1 MRSEHAKT
9 LKKSADKTSQKEKIQ
24 KRNRDKVLTDKFVIV
39 HAVLAVLS
47 DKKEE
52 ALLQDMAEMGEDS
65 LADIMSMDELT
76 FRAQFSFVQ
85 EGRGSAHDFERIT
98 ESARKEGRGS
108 AHDFERIT
116 ESARKVMGEGHP
128 LIQILRRG
136 IGVHHSGLQ
145 NKYRM
150 AVEMLFRCGFLR
162 LVVAT
167 ETLAYGIN
175 MPCRSVVFAGDH
187 VSLNSIQYQQMSGR
201 AGRRGLDVLGH
212 VIFLDVPQHKMHRL
226 VVAPV
231 PSLQG
236 HFPLSASSL
245 LRLIS
250 LLTAVVRLVK
260 GAHGLPCPAPA
271 AVVRLVKGAVV
282 RLVKGAVCRALR
294 QPLFANDHP
303 SFLPVLPIQIRYMTD
318 FLVCIGVLS
327 PSGAT

>member
-1 MRSEHAKT
+1 VCGLHRQDRLPAVVFNFDRAACEKMAFGMGEYLQRAEDAMREEHAKT
-9 LKKSADKTSQKEKIQ
+9 LKKAADKTQQKEKLA
-24 KRNRDKVLTDKFVIV
+24 KRNRDKVL
-39 HAVLAVLS
+39 S

-52 ALLQDMAEMGEDS
+52 EMLQEMAEMGEES
-65 LADIMSMDELT
+65 LADITSMDELT

-85 EGRGSAHDFERIT
+85 
-98 ESARKEGRGS
+98 EGRGS

-162 LVVAT
+162 VVVAT

-187 VSLNSIQYQQMSGR
+187 VLLNSIQYQQMSGR

-212 VIFLDVPQHKMHRL
+212 VIFLDVPEHKMHRL

-231 PSLQG
+231 PSLRG
-236 HFPLSASSL
+236 HFPLSPSAL
-245 LRLIS
+245 LRLLR
-250 LLTAVVRLVK
+250 LLTAAPKARGASADVLRLVR
-260 GAHGLPCPAPA
+260 GG
-271 AVVRLVKGAVV
+271 
-282 RLVKGAVCRALR
+282 VCRALR
-294 QPLFANDHP
+294 APLFASERP
-303 SFLPVLPIQIRYMTD
+303 GFRRVLPRQVRLAPPVLTGH
-318 FLVCIGVLS
+318 VSSS
-327 PSGAT
+327 PPPY